1 MWTLSHYS
9 LTHSLTHLRHYRETV
24 PLDDLLLLAVH
35 HRHELVSGGLRADVH
50 VRKALPNEILYEG
63 RLPGAVLPD
72 EQNLRLR
79 LELAV
84 RDGVV
89 VEVGE
94 EVLFLDRFQGGVVQL
109 RKNSVKVLG
118 VRVAASEASV
128 ASVASVAQ
136 GTFARTLRSRRAHLL
151 EAVDHALGD
160 NIARN
165 WNRIRVHR
173 SLFRHVGLQLHPRL
187 RVLDRF
193 GLVVGF
199 ALVEV
204 ALWGA
209 VAVAWLFLL
218 YWDLYWDLYWAL
230 YSSDS
235 SPFLCFT

>member
-1 MWTLSHYS
+1 MCVDSLSLLTHS

-128 ASVASVAQ
+128 AQ

-209 VAVAWLFLL
+209 VAVAWLFLF

-235 SPFLCFT
+235 STFLCFT